1 MYNNYNRIQCKK
13 IRRDSKTSNI
23 GIKQE
28 KCKMQNTKKQIS
40 NRKSIDF
47 KQEKY
52 RFQTGKVQYTRR
64 FQTKRN
70 MGFKTRKIWDSK

>member
-52 RFQTGKVQYTRR
+52 TRR

>member
-28 KCKMQNTKKQIS
+28 KCKTKERERKGRERGGEWREKIS
-40 NRKSIDF
+40 ERGEGNKA
-47 KQEKY
+47 K
-52 RFQTGKVQYTRR
+52 
-64 FQTKRN
+64 
-70 MGFKTRKIWDSK
+70 